1 MCSGAI
7 GRGSEVTGGAG
18 AGSVSAGGTAA
29 ADGRNAAQGA
39 RVAGAQ
45 RRRTAT
51 ETGDNPVSTPS
62 RAMLLVGR
70 LVFPAFHFAFIS
82 SISGPDSLST
92 DSGFLLVRIRVQF
105 RVFIAKNAM
114 QKVKV

>member
-7 GRGSEVTGGAG
+7 GRGTEVIGGAG

-39 RVAGAQ
+39 RVAGALK
-45 RRRTAT
+45 RRTAT

-62 RAMLLVGR
+62 RARLLVAR
-70 LVFPAFHFAFIS
+70 LVFPAFHAQYFAFNQYLGS
-82 SISGPDSLST
+82 
-92 DSGFLLVRIRVQF
+92 
-105 RVFIAKNAM
+105 
-114 QKVKV
+114 